1 MSVKGTSTT
10 SDYLDFEKM
19 MFKSKNMLQNEKIS
33 IYGAYIIIAINTG
46 LRSGDLLKLTFED
59 LRTEKLTIIEGKTKK
74 TKTIAINENIREL
87 VNKYG
92 KGKIGSPFITQK
104 KGVLTVQHLN
114 VQLKK
119 LIKDKALNISS
130 HSMRKAFGRRVY
142 FQNNESEKALMYLMD
157 LFNHSSMAITKKY
170 LGIRQEELD
179 NIYLNL

>member
-1 MSVKGTSTT
+1 MSIKGTTTT

-19 MFKSKNMLQNEKIS
+19 MYKSKNLLQNPKTS
-33 IYGAYIIIAINTG
+33 IYGSYIIIATNTG
-46 LRSGDLLKLTFED
+46 LRGGDLLKLTFED
-59 LRTEKLTIIEGKTKK
+59 LRNEKLTIIEGKTKK
-74 TKTIAINENIREL
+74 TKTIAINENIKEL

-92 KGKIGSPFITQK
+92 KGKTGSPFITQK
-104 KGVLTVQHLN
+104 KGVVSIQHLN

-119 LIKDKALNISS
+119 LIKEKGLKISS
-130 HSMRKAFGRRVY
+130 HSMRKTFGRRVY

>member
-1 MSVKGTSTT
+1 MSLKGTTTT

-19 MFKSKNMLQNEKIS
+19 MFKSKNMLGNERTC
-33 IYGAYIIIAINTG
+33 IYAIYIIIAINTG

-74 TKTIAINENIREL
+74 TKTIALNENIKEL
-87 VNKYG
+87 VNKFG
-92 KGKIGSPFITQK
+92 KGKTGSPFITQK
-104 KGVLTVQHLN
+104 KGVLSVQHLN

-119 LIKDKALNISS
+119 LIKEKGLKISS
-130 HSMRKAFGRRVY
+130 HSMRKTFGRRVY